1 MDDII
6 TDVKQELSNQI
17 QEFGNDLA
25 AQVDLF
31 KIISFMIPW
40 IMKIHATISITTLLL
55 IVATIIIIALKK

>member
-25 AQVDLF
+25 AQMELF
-31 KIISFMIPW
+31 KIILI
-40 IMKIHATISITTLLL
+40 IHATVSVVVLLL
-55 IVATIIIIALKK
+55 VVAVIVIVAIKK

>member
-25 AQVDLF
+25 AQMELF
-31 KIISFMIPW
+31 KIISFMIP
-40 IMKIHATISITTLLL
+40 
-55 IVATIIIIALKK
+55 